1 MEQHRPVGAK
11 SSQAHILVFSPDT
24 TLLAGLKTLLES
36 TNDRW
41 RISTASDPKEA
52 RVQLRTDPAMVCIG
66 DCPEAFAETVL
77 MLRTAG
83 TQATNPRYF
92 ISILSDSV
100 PDALE
105 EAIRLRVDD
114 VISRPPNIHLLQ
126 LKVQQAVKTQLMR
139 RQLKTLQAR
148 LTVGEMNDLITGLPN
163 RKRSELFIRGEIER
177 VSRGLQGLGLA
188 LYSLDFFGVVNTAFG
203 NPMGDRVLADIS
215 GAMQKG
221 SRTYDMLGRWDG
233 KVFVAAFPDTTL
245 LGADTVCR
253 RHVNAI
259 RALEWTADGETFGM
273 TTSVGLAYVPSGT
286 QISVEEFLDWA
297 KTASQAAKDSGRDQI
312 VHAPGNEAYS
322 STSHTSGA
330 WEDSQ
335 RAERTKS

>member
-1 MEQHRPVGAK
+1 
-11 SSQAHILVFSPDT
+11 
-24 TLLAGLKTLLES
+24 
-36 TNDRW
+36 
-41 RISTASDPKEA
+41 
-52 RVQLRTDPAMVCIG
+52 
-66 DCPEAFAETVL
+66 
-77 MLRTAG
+77 
-83 TQATNPRYF
+83 
-92 ISILSDSV
+92 
-100 PDALE
+100 
-105 EAIRLRVDD
+105 
-114 VISRPPNIHLLQ
+114 
-126 LKVQQAVKTQLMR
+126 MR

-163 RKRSELFIRGEIER
+163 RKRAELFIRGEIER
-177 VSRGLQGLGLA
+177 VSRGLQGLGVA

-215 GAMQKG
+215 EAMKQG

-245 LGADTVCR
+245 LGADTACR

-273 TTSVGLAYVPSGT
+273 TTSVGLAYVPCGT

-297 KTASQAAKDSGRDQI
+297 KTASQVAKDSGRDQI

-322 STSHTSGA
+322 STNREAGR